1 MKKNS
6 EIVGLKVIS
15 VTEGKELGV
24 VKELVINPASGTVA
38 ALVVDDGKWFYGAK
52 VLPFMAIVGIG
63 EYAVMVETSD
73 HLASVSTSPD
83 IVNLLNVGVKIIGAK
98 VLTKSGRIQ
107 GKTIEYTIDDA
118 GKIIACE
125 IELAN
130 GRGSA
135 QLSSEYILTFGKDV
149 IIVAEQDLA

>member
-83 IVNLLNVGVKIIGAK
+83 IVYLLNVGVKIIG
-98 VLTKSGRIQ
+98 
-107 GKTIEYTIDDA
+107 
-118 GKIIACE
+118 
-125 IELAN
+125 
-130 GRGSA
+130 
-135 QLSSEYILTFGKDV
+135 
-149 IIVAEQDLA
+149 